1 MKKSICLATGAIL
14 SGYMP
19 HTVCAGVSGPKA
31 DRSRPNIVYIMCDDL
46 GYGDI
51 RSFNPERGKIETPHV
66 DALARQ
72 GMRFTDAHG
81 GSSVSTPTRYGVLTG
96 RYSWRTT
103 MQRGVIGYYRRPL
116 IAADRLTVAGMLRR
130 QGYTTSCIG
139 KWHLG
144 FTIDSLSAG
153 KMKPNNDPTRQR
165 HMGAPLG
172 AVTEDGPVTRGFDH
186 FFGFHHAEYM
196 RSLFTDDRVT
206 HIVEPVEI
214 LPMLAGRACETI
226 RREAQAGK
234 PFFLYL
240 ALSSPHSP
248 IVPSPEWQG
257 RSGLGDYA
265 DFVMQTDDVVGQVL
279 RAIDES
285 GIADNTLVIFTSDNG
300 CSDVASNAEALNRR
314 GHFSSAEYR
323 GYKTDIW
330 EGGHRIPFVA
340 RFPGRIEAGS
350 CCDRTICLVDVMATC
365 AELTGVSLPDDAAE
379 DSFSF
384 LPLLL
389 NQPERY
395 VRDAVVHHSG
405 PGKFAIREGEWK
417 LEFCEGSGGNSFPTD
432 FEAASSGASDMQL
445 YNLRED
451 PEERR
456 NLAAERPDVVRRLQE
471 KMEAFIRNGRSTPG
485 PELRNDGT
493 VRLYKK
499 DTSPRPKKR

>member
-19 HTVCAGVSGPKA
+19 HVVYAAAATPENDV
-31 DRSRPNIVYIMCDDL
+31 SRPNIVYIMCDDL

-51 RSFNPERGKIETPHV
+51 QSFNPIHGKIPTPNV

-72 GMRFTDAHG
+72 GMCFTDAHG

-103 MQRGVIGYYRRPL
+103 MQRGVIGYYREPL
-116 IAADRLTVAGMLRR
+116 ISADRLTIARML
-130 QGYTTSCIG
+130 QQKGYETSCIG

-153 KMKPNNDPTRQR
+153 KMKPNDDPTRQR

-172 AVTEDGPVTRGFDH
+172 AVTEDGPVSRGFDH

-196 RSLFTDDRVT
+196 RSIFTDDRVT
-206 HIVEPVEI
+206 DIVEPVDI
-214 LPMLAGRACETI
+214 LPMLADRACETI
-226 RREAQAGK
+226 RREARERK

-248 IVPSPEWQG
+248 IVPSAQWQG

-279 RAIDES
+279 RVLDES

-300 CSDVASNAEALNRR
+300 CSDVASDAEALNRR

-340 RFPGRIEAGS
+340 RFPGRIGAGS
-350 CCDRTICLVDVMATC
+350 SCDRTICLVDVMATC
-365 AELTGVSLPDDAAE
+365 AELVGISLPDNAAE

-389 NQPERY
+389 DRPEHY
-395 VRDAVVHHSG
+395 TRDAIVHHSG
-405 PGKFAIREGEWK
+405 PGKFAIREGDWK
-417 LEFCEGSGGNSFPTD
+417 LEFCEGSGGNSLPTD
-432 FEAASSGASDMQL
+432 FEAASNGAPGMQL

-451 PEERR
+451 PEECS
-456 NLAAERPDVVRRLQE
+456 NLVEERPDVVQHLQE
-471 KMEAFIRNGRSTPG
+471 KMEAFVRNGRSTPG
-485 PELRNDGT
+485 LQLRNDGT
-493 VRLYKK
+493 IKLYKK
-499 DTSPRPKKR
+499 DASPRPKKR